1 VSRTVDAD
9 REQLLII
16 FRCHQGLAN
25 GLYENQT
32 PLVVFPPIPPD
43 QASPTVEIYSAC
55 WLSRTSLFSLGKQH
69 IGGTHRNTHHPSPVS
84 PKKEPRIPRLDAL
97 KDIVQQPKGSAAAIH
112 ILRRGIDRP
121 TTAPNLMF
129 SFCCIPS
136 LFP

>member
-1 VSRTVDAD
+1 M
-9 REQLLII
+9 
-16 FRCHQGLAN
+16 LA
-25 GLYENQT
+25 
-32 PLVVFPPIPPD
+32 
-43 QASPTVEIYSAC
+43 VEDKFV
-55 WLSRTSLFSLGKQH
+55 LSEAA
-69 IGGTHRNTHHPSPVS
+69 THRRHAQEHPSPVS
-84 PKKEPRIPRLDAL
+84 PKKKPRIPRLDAL